1 MSGLI
6 CDAFYLFALIIVF
19 GYLVFERFVSHYV
32 APVAGGVV
40 ESREDRLIH
49 LALPGGCPFST
60 RMSVHRA
67 MVVYRR
73 VI

>member
-1 MSGLI
+1 M
-6 CDAFYLFALIIVF
+6 F

-49 LALPGGCPFST
+49 LALPSGCPFKPG
-60 RMSVHRA
+60 MSVHRA
-67 MVVYRR
+67 MVVLQESNIVKAEEYQRDLA
-73 VI
+73 